1 MKTPHS
7 RTLFELLC
15 EQAGRFPRHV
25 AVICGERSATYRDL
39 ADGAGRIGAALKEHG
54 IGRGDRVGILF
65 DNRLEW
71 LEACFGASAL
81 GAVAVPFSTWSK
93 PGELAYLLADSE
105 VDALIAV
112 DSFGGQD
119 FAAALAALVPEA
131 SAAPPGRWR
140 SRDFPHLHL
149 IVMLGGDVASGWLGY
164 DEFRAAA
171 PLDAG
176 EGASPSDD
184 ALILYTSGSSAR
196 PKAVR
201 LQHFGVI
208 ENGFAIGER
217 MGLVANDRVLLAPPL
232 FWAYGACNALPATLS
247 HGAALVLEGR
257 FDAGEWIGLVERHR
271 CTAVYTLPS
280 ITGAVLRHADFRPE
294 RVASLHTG
302 LMIGSPEEVRIAAED
317 LGAAQICNI
326 YGATEIYGNC
336 CVTPCDWPLE
346 QRMAGQGPALPGVSL
361 RIVDP
366 ESGRA
371 VPVGETG
378 ALEVAGYVTP
388 GYCGASAEHNRAAFT
403 TDGYF
408 RTGDLGFVD
417 EAGGFHFAARDT
429 DIIKRAG
436 INVSPAEIESLLLQ
450 HPCVAQA
457 AVVGAA
463 WAERGEAIVA
473 FVVPKPAA
481 ELSAEALREHCRAL
495 ASSYKVPDHIE
506 IRASLPVTKPASS
519 SAARSGMRPRGWYG
533 PVDAIYSSVV
543 VIPSTNPASLSRRSR
558 VYRAAPWSAQI
569 ARCKASP
576 ARRPI
581 AC

>member
-1 MKTPHS
+1 MNTPYS

-15 EQAGRFPRHV
+15 EQARLFPVHI
-25 AVICGERSATYRDL
+25 AVICGERSVTYRDL
-39 ADGAGRIGAALKEHG
+39 ADGAGRIGAALRAHG
-54 IGRGDRVGILF
+54 IGRGDRVGILV

-93 PGELAYLLADSE
+93 PGELAYLLAHSE

-112 DSFGGQD
+112 NACGGQD
-119 FAAALAALVPEA
+119 FAAALTALVPEA
-131 SAAPPGRWR
+131 SAALPGRWR
-140 SRDFPHLHL
+140 SRDFPQLRL
-149 IVMLGGDVASGWLGY
+149 IVMLGGDIALGWVGY
-164 DEFRAAA
+164 DDFRAAA
-171 PLDAG
+171 LLEAG
-176 EGASPSDD
+176 EGASPDDD

-201 LQHFGVI
+201 LQHFAVI

-217 MGLVANDRVLLAPPL
+217 MGLSPDDRVLLAPPL

-280 ITGAVLRHADFRPE
+280 ITGAVLRHVGFHTD
-294 RVASLHTG
+294 RVASLRTG

-336 CVTPCDWPLE
+336 VVTPCDWPLDR
-346 QRMAGQGPALPGVSL
+346 RMAGQGPALPGVSL

-366 ESGRA
+366 ESGGVA
-371 VPVGETG
+371 SAGETG
-378 ALEVAGYVTP
+378 TLEVTGYVTP

-403 TDGYF
+403 ADGYF
-408 RTGDLGFVD
+408 RTGDLGYVD
-417 EAGGFHFAARDT
+417 REGGFHFVARNT

-450 HPCVAQA
+450 HPGVAQA
-457 AVVGAA
+457 AVVGVA

-473 FVVPKPAA
+473 FVVAQPAA
-481 ELSAEALREHCRAL
+481 AITADELRAHCRAL
-495 ASSYKVPDHIE
+495 ASSYKVPDRIE
-506 IRASLPVTKPASS
+506 IRASLPVTETGKLFRRALRDE
-519 SAARSGMRPRGWYG
+519 AEGLMRER
-533 PVDAIYSSVV
+533 
-543 VIPSTNPASLSRRSR
+543 
-558 VYRAAPWSAQI
+558 
-569 ARCKASP
+569 
-576 ARRPI
+576 
-581 AC
+581 